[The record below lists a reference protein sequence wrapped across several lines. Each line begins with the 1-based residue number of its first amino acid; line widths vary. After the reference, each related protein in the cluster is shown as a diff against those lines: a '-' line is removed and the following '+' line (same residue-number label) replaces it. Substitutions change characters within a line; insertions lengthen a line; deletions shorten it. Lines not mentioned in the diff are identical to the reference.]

1 MTIEIEIKES
11 NPFKA
16 KTIKNQLQA
25 LSALNQDVLP
35 KLVEFSKNEKAIAM
49 FIENYEHLKNM

>member
-1 MTIEIEIKES
+1 MKIEIEIKES

-16 KTIKNQLQA
+16 KTIKNQLQE
-25 LSALNQDVLP
+25 LSKLDQDVLP
-35 KLVEFSKNEKAIAM
+35 KLVEFSKNEKAVAM